1 VSPKRLVLLRHG
13 RTPWNREHRVQGQ
26 VDVELDDTGHL
37 QAAAAAP
44 AIAAYRPDVLW
55 SSDLAR
61 ARQTAAYV
69 AKETGLEPVHD
80 ARLREFFLGERQGL
94 THDEYAALAPEEFA
108 RFRAGDLSVA
118 PGAESSAAVAARLEE
133 AVRELLDQVGAGGT
147 GVAVAH
153 GAAIRVATLHL
164 LGLPDSALAAFR
176 AVGNCHWVV
185 LENHTGTIR
194 LAGYNLAAP
203 ETVAS
208 GV

>member
-1 VSPKRLVLLRHG
+1 MVLLRHG
-13 RTPWNREHRVQGQ
+13 RTAWNHAHRVQGQ
-26 VDVELDDTGHL
+26 ADVELDDTGHL

-44 AIAAYRPDVLW
+44 AIAAYRPEVLW

-94 THDEYAALAPEEFA
+94 THEEYAALAPEEFA
-108 RFRAGDLSVA
+108 AFRAGDLSVA
-118 PGAESSAAVAARLEE
+118 RGAESARAVVDRLSE
-133 AVRELLDQVGAGGT
+133 ALHELLGQVAPGGT

-153 GAAIRVATLHL
+153 GAAIRVATLGL
-164 LGLPDSALAAFR
+164 LGLPDSALGAFR

-185 LENHTGTIR
+185 LENHTGIIR
-194 LAGYNLAAP
+194 LAGYNLGVAEPVPSAP
-203 ETVAS
+203 
-208 GV
+208 